1 MDDRLS
7 PPLVP
12 VPEPPVATSSPPPPS
27 PAPAAP
33 IPAAPIDVAPPP
45 PIAPVPIAPAPAY
58 TPPPIRRPDLITRV
72 EEPKGPSAWTGR
84 LGVAVGWLV
93 LIGLL
98 VAAGWAAITYRQQ
111 VVTAWPQ
118 TAPLY
123 ATIGKPVNPRGIEF
137 REVSYKREKQD
148 GQSALEI
155 TGKLLNVSGRE
166 QPVPQIRAA
175 LSRHRRAASSI
186 TGPSVPASRRCIR
199 GRSPNSSR
207 GYRVRQPARAIS

>member
-1 MDDRLS
+1 
-7 PPLVP
+7 
-12 VPEPPVATSSPPPPS
+12 VA
-27 PAPAAP
+27 
-33 IPAAPIDVAPPP
+33 PP

-72 EEPKGPSAWTGR
+72 EEPRGPSAWTGR

-175 LSRHRRAASSI
+175 LSD
-186 TGPSVPASRRCIR
+186 TGGRELYHWTFSANVATMKAGQSVPFLTRIS
-199 GRSPNSSR
+199 SPPPGAR
-207 GYRVRQPARAIS
+207 HLEVRFLRDGE